1 MSHYFTPCSFFFSR
15 ESEKQENLLLDLVG
29 GNDCSC
35 CSANGSNCFFLEERK
50 KKREEEGGLRPDYG
64 IFFKEREGGRAD
76 RSVDKR
82 LEALTRGEKRTEVNE
97 LTTDGDE
104 TDR

>member
-1 MSHYFTPCSFFFSR
+1 MSIFFLSLSPASPKNKKTCF
-15 ESEKQENLLLDLVG
+15 LDLLG
-29 GNDCSC
+29 GNDRSC
-35 CSANGSNCFFLEERK
+35 CLANGSNCFFLEERK
-50 KKREEEGGLRPDYG
+50 KKREGEGGLRPDYG
-64 IFFKEREGGRAD
+64 IFLKEREGGRAD